1 MSREQHNGDIR
12 DISTDRLAKKINQ
25 PIDVLNQMKNEL
37 QEEKRKY
44 IRALEDY
51 KLMSE
56 KDQKLVHDLANKG
69 ISIKEAINSVL
80 TQEEQSYR
88 YED

>member
-1 MSREQHNGDIR
+1 MSREKFDGEIR
-12 DISTDRLAKKINQ
+12 PISADRLGKKIHTA
-25 PIDVLNQMKNEL
+25 IDVLNEMKNEL

-51 KLMSE
+51 TLMSE
-56 KDQKLVHDLANKG
+56 NDQKLVHDLANKG
-69 ISIKEAINSVL
+69 MSIKEAINSVL
-80 TQEEQSYR
+80 TQEEKSYR

>member
-1 MSREQHNGDIR
+1 MSREQHDGEIR
-12 DISTDRLAKKINQ
+12 PIPTDRFEKKINQ
-25 PIDVLNQMKNEL
+25 PIDVLNEMKNEL

-56 KDQKLVHDLANKG
+56 KEQKLVHDLANKG
-69 ISIKEAINSVL
+69 MPIKEAINSVL

>member
-1 MSREQHNGDIR
+1 MSREKPDGETSSR
-12 DISTDRLAKKINQ
+12 DRPGKKIHTA
-25 PIDVLNQMKNEL
+25 IDVANEMKNEI

-44 IRALEDY
+44 IRALKDY
-51 KLMSE
+51 QLMSE

-69 ISIKEAINSVL
+69 MPIREAINSVL
-80 TQEEQSYR
+80 TGEEKSYR